1 MKKRIYSLVEI
12 KSRELNGKI
21 LFSIQMANKGY
32 SVVIGKKRSLYEYAK
47 YFRKGIFSLKAW
59 VQKISNQCKN

>member
-21 LFSIQMANKGY
+21 LFSIQMVNKGY
-32 SVVIGKKRSLYEYAK
+32 SVVIGKKRNLYEYAK
-47 YFRKGIFSLKAW
+47 YFRERYFFL
-59 VQKISNQCKN
+59 